1 MLRRDWLVMVA
12 AAGIDALLERHPR
25 KVTAEKTALLKEAT
39 HLDSARLY
47 SPDLVSQAQA
57 ALEGFMVKAP
67 ERLSGPEGYY
77 RAVFRS
83 WILPPHLGHAQWD
96 WGDCTA
102 RALLAWILLR
112 QMTGDNTTGREVED
126 GQRRLLL
133 SMLHPDTGLVFV
145 PDKSNKGKGSYYYHV
160 WDQGRT
166 LRALVRWYE
175 TSPQERDRLEPLI
188 KRMIEGFNRY
198 ATVRGTDSLWGA
210 YAGWPSDEFTNQ
222 TPGEEVGW
230 VNMRVGLLIEP
241 LIMYVELTDDPRA
254 LDLAIRFANCELG
267 GHEGDSVPDDAPR
280 RPELSGLSAK
290 RDFEFG
296 PDGSF
301 TGHFHTKS
309 ATLIGLVKLARYL
322 GTHGRLGEAKR
333 YLNRI
338 REIYDWIFTPDN
350 PNRGS
355 RIGWFPE
362 QLFPNTC
369 RVVNETCCLS
379 DMIELAGAMA
389 SCFNLAPEFHSWAE
403 LYDDVEAFTV
413 NTTSRSQFRITP
425 QYKKLLA
432 DRPTNMIAPALDT
445 ATRLEGAWMAKFYPN
460 DHVFVESD
468 GSRQILGWGC
478 CQYSGISALY
488 TGWRDAMNYMDGILY
503 INYFLP
509 RQSPQAIVH
518 ARVPLAGEASLEI
531 RQSTRVLIRVPK
543 WLKPS
548 EMELTIGGRKVKTAG
563 QLDATRSYV
572 DLGRF
577 SPGAKIEVYFPLSE
591 RLTRE
596 KIGGDNHGGNNREGG
611 YCDPKDKITYMIRW
625 RGNYVVALSPRGVYL
640 PLFP

>member
-112 QMTGDNTTGREVED
+112 QMTGDNTT
-126 GQRRLLL
+126 
-133 SMLHPDTGLVFV
+133 
-145 PDKSNKGKGSYYYHV
+145 V
-160 WDQGRT
+160 W
-166 LRALVRWYE
+166 W
-175 TSPQERDRLEPLI
+175 
-188 KRMIEGFNRY
+188 NR
-198 ATVRGTDSLWGA
+198 
-210 YAGWPSDEFTNQ
+210 DEFTNQ

-296 PDGSF
+296 SDGSF